1 MPVRAFHLVLA
12 SLCAAPSA
20 AQGTLL
26 DPRVRDLLHDEL
38 SGELAKENVI
48 AITRHHRIQGSRG
61 YMDAAEW
68 VLERLRAAGFDESEA
83 WIERFPSDGKV
94 HYQTWQSPSGWRI
107 DSAELRMVEP
117 VDERIVGYPEIAMSV
132 VTYSNAGDVTAE
144 LVDVGEG
151 TSDADYAGKDVKGKL
166 VLATG
171 YGGAVHREA
180 VLEHGAAAVVCY
192 LADERAAEHPDML
205 QYTGMWPKPDEL
217 ERTTFG
223 FNLTNRQGERL
234 RRMLAA
240 GEKVVLRGRVEGVGL
255 EPFEMGVVVARIAGA
270 ELPDEE
276 LVFSAHLDHPKESA
290 NDNASG
296 SGAILDIARGLRALV
311 DAKRLP
317 APKRT
322 LRFLWVPEWFGTMAY
337 LDRHPEVL
345 GPGRTDSGRVE
356 GRVVLADVNMDMV
369 GEDTELLHSR
379 LILTRCPLA
388 VAGPLDAVIADMA
401 RMVDALDVRTP
412 RGSRSTFHWRQVPF
426 SGGSD
431 HMMFLDRGIPSTM
444 FSHDPD
450 YTHHTSE
457 DTPDKVDPVE
467 LERCELIATGAL
479 WYLANLTEREALDL
493 AWAVSADASVRF
505 DEGAR
510 AVRERFAELGPEAL
524 ALQAVEAD
532 LSLSYLGVTATSA
545 LASVRDFHRS
555 GEDSP
560 LAQLLEELRKGLHA
574 RVKVA
579 RRALSI
585 EHAGGHPVGVT
596 EELDDGPEALL
607 ETIQHPE
614 DARFVVRKTRGP
626 LAFGLPAERLPAERA
641 AWYSSEESPFRDG
654 ERRFEL
660 LNFANL
666 GLPLSAIRGAY
677 SAEFG
682 PVSQDDV
689 TRFFEDLRSLDLIE
703 LAERPRADEA
713 FSRACYAVGHG
724 EGNARVVAR
733 PVGPRTVWNRRPARA
748 RGRGI
753 PLPPRRA
760 WRGVAAPR

>member
-1 MPVRAFHLVLA
+1 MSAIALVL
-12 SLCAAPSA
+12 SLLCVAPSA
-20 AQGTLL
+20 PQGTLL
-26 DPRVRDLLHDEL
+26 DPRVRDLLHEEL

-68 VLERLRAAGFDESEA
+68 VLGRLREAGFDESQA

-117 VDERIVGYPEIAMSV
+117 EDERIVGYPEIAMSV

-144 LVDVGEG
+144 LVDVGAG
-151 TSDADYAGKDVKGKL
+151 TEEADYAGKDVKGKF

-171 YGGAVHREA
+171 YGGNVHRKA

-234 RRMLAA
+234 RSLLAA
-240 GEKVVLRGRVEGVGL
+240 GQKVVLHGRVEGVGL
-255 EPFEMGVVVARIAGA
+255 EPFEMGVVVARIQGT

-276 LVFSAHLDHPKESA
+276 LLFSAHLDHPKESA

-296 SGAILDIARGLRALV
+296 SAAILDIARGLKTLIGAQ
-311 DAKRLP
+311 RLP

-337 LDRHPEVL
+337 IDRHPEML
-345 GPGRTDSGRVE
+345 GPGRTDDGRVE
-356 GRVVLADVNMDMV
+356 GHVVLANANLDMV
-369 GEDTELLHSR
+369 GENTELLHSR
-379 LILTRCPLA
+379 LILTRSPLS

-412 RGSRSTFHWRQVPF
+412 RGSRSTFHWRQTPF

-479 WYLANLTEREALDL
+479 WYLANLDERQALDL
-493 AWAVSADASVRF
+493 AWAVSADAGARF
-505 DEGAR
+505 DEGAGAIR
-510 AVRERFAELGPEAL
+510 GRIAGLSGDALSQPHLDATAAL
-524 ALQAVEAD
+524 AQLTELTIASIE
-532 LSLSYLGVTATSA
+532 
-545 LASVRDFHRS
+545 SVRDYDRS
-555 GEDSP
+555 RSALVLEG
-560 LAQLLEELRKGLHA
+560 LLEEQRASFDARLYSALRM
-574 RVKVA
+574 
-579 RRALSI
+579 LSI
-585 EHAGGHPVGVT
+585 EHTDASYRAQEMT
-596 EELDDGPEALL
+596 DEELDGDLVTLL
-607 ETIQHPE
+607 GRMQVDQRLVQRT
-614 DARFVVRKTRGP
+614 TRGP
-626 LAFGLPAERLPAERA
+626 LAFSLPAERLTPERA
-641 AWYSSEESPFRDG
+641 AWYASDECPF
-654 ERRFEL
+654 
-660 LNFANL
+660 
-666 GLPLSAIRGAY
+666 LS
-677 SAEFG
+677 
-682 PVSQDDV
+682 
-689 TRFFEDLRSLDLIE
+689 LI
-703 LAERPRADEA
+703 
-713 FSRACYAVGHG
+713 H
-724 EGNARVVAR
+724 
-733 PVGPRTVWNRRPARA
+733 
-748 RGRGI
+748 I
-753 PLPPRRA
+753 
-760 WRGVAAPR
+760 